1 MVLVQPRVTIP
12 RKALPLPKTKRNS
25 ITALLILSP
34 KASKLGIK
42 PIRNENPNN
51 NKITVMGK
59 TKLTV
64 AVRKSDSIKLSA
76 TFISDYRRIKNMR

>member
-12 RKALPLPKTKRNS
+12 TKGLPLPKTKRNS

-34 KASKLGIK
+34 KASKLGTK
-42 PIRNENPNN
+42 LIRNENPNN
-51 NKITVMGK
+51 NKIRVMGK

-76 TFISDYRRIKNMR
+76 TFISDYRRIKI